1 MNIYSCS
8 ARRDCVVKMIC
19 CMIVETFQTR
29 DIPQVVE
36 YILET
41 IVTEKLSTDLAL
53 QWKYQEKYL

>member
-1 MNIYSCS
+1 
-8 ARRDCVVKMIC
+8 
-19 CMIVETFQTR
+19 MIVETFQKK

-41 IVTEKLSTDLAL
+41 IVTEKLSTDLVL